1 MNKIF
6 HLLIIGFNFPE
17 PNSSAAGSRMMQLIK
32 LFQNNNWKITFAT
45 PAQNTKYAENLEELG
60 IAVKNIFPNDEK
72 ADEFFKKTNPDAVI
86 FDRFMIEEQFGW
98 RIAEVC
104 PEAIRIL
111 DTEDLHFLRKAR
123 HEAIKQNLEIEKAD
137 YFKVLTKREIACVLR
152 SDISL
157 IISEVEMKIL
167 LEEFK
172 IDARL
177 IWYLP
182 FLHQNLEKNFTEKLP
197 DFEERKDIMFI
208 GNYLHAP
215 NYDAVL
221 YLKNKIWPIIH
232 QRNPDIKMMIYGA
245 YPPQKLKNLE
255 NKKQHFYIK
264 GRVENLNKTF
274 QNFRLLLAPLR
285 FGAGLKGKFFD
296 AIKNGT
302 PSITT
307 PIGAEGIAGDFSF
320 SGKIGEN
327 PEELAKQSL
336 SLYQDVENW
345 KKAQQKGREI
355 INSRFVWEKFE
366 NPFFEQLSF
375 LINNLENHR
384 KQNFMG
390 QILMHHRQQSTK
402 YMSRW
407 IEEKNKK

>member
-1 MNKIF
+1 MLKNA

-17 PNSSAAGSRMMQLIK
+17 PNSSAAGSRMMQLIR
-32 LFQNNNWKITFAT
+32 LFQQKKWKITFAT
-45 PAQNTKYAENLEELG
+45 PAQNTKYAENLEELE
-60 IAVKNIFPNDEK
+60 IAVESIFPNDEK
-72 ADEFFKKTNPDAVI
+72 AAKVFKKINPEVVI
-86 FDRFMIEEQFGW
+86 FDRFMMEEQFGW
-98 RIAEVC
+98 KIAETC
-104 PEAIRIL
+104 PKALRIL

-123 HEAIKQNLEIEKAD
+123 HQAVKQSLPIEKAD
-137 YFKVLTKREIACVLR
+137 FHTVLAKREIASVLR
-152 SDISL
+152 SDLTL
-157 IISEVEMKIL
+157 IISEAEQKIL

-172 IDARL
+172 INANL
-177 IWYLP
+177 LWYLP
-182 FLHQNLEKNFTEKLP
+182 FLENPLEENFTAKFP
-197 DFEERKDIMFI
+197 DFEERKNIMFI

-221 YLKNKIWPIIH
+221 YLKNKIWPIIY
-232 QRNPDIKMMIYGA
+232 QQNPTIKMLIYGA

-255 NKKQHFYIK
+255 NKKQNFFIK
-264 GRVENLNKTF
+264 GRAENLEKIF
-274 QNFRLLLAPLR
+274 QKSRLLLAPLK

-307 PIGAEGIAGDFSF
+307 PIGVEGISEENLFN
-320 SGKIGEN
+320 GKIGKT
-327 PEELAKQSL
+327 PEELAKWSL
-336 SLYQDVENW
+336 TLYQDAQQW

-366 NPFFEQLSF
+366 NPFFERLNY
-375 LINNLENHR
+375 LLKNRENHR
-384 KQNFMG
+384 KENFMG
-390 QILMHHRQQSTK
+390 QLLMHHRQQSTK